1 MGARRRGHAAMNL
14 PTRSYSPAESA
25 AKWPRARGHFA
36 AGSSRLLAPNDNDN
50 NWWMITFT
58 DLTLLLLGFVVL
70 WHATG
75 KIAAQAPP
83 AKLVQAPL
91 AAPAV
96 SPAEAQ
102 FRAQAWQSVRNDLS
116 DFVAGAGL
124 QNDVDIESTHDEILF
139 SLRDSVPFASGK
151 ADLRPRALP
160 VLEKLVTII
169 LAHADL
175 SVAIS
180 GHTDSLRIASAE
192 FPSNWEL
199 SAARASRVARYLI
212 EKGIHPARISVQGF
226 ANYRPRTSN
235 SSAPNRRANRRV
247 EIRLT
252 QNNLPPGSTASEAR

>member
-1 MGARRRGHAAMNL
+1 MTRALHLVDPSNRRG
-14 PTRSYSPAESA
+14 YSPA
-25 AKWPRARGHFA
+25 P
-36 AGSSRLLAPNDNDN
+36 SRLVAPNDSDN
-50 NWWMITFT
+50 NWWMITLS

-75 KIAAQAPP
+75 KVAVKLSAPRTPAVATPIAVAPP
-83 AKLVQAPL
+83 NPIDDRMSAN
-91 AAPAV
+91 
-96 SPAEAQ
+96 
-102 FRAQAWQSVRNDLS
+102 AWQAVGNDLN

-124 QNDVDIESTHDEILF
+124 QNDVDIEATQNEILF

-151 ADLRPRALP
+151 ADLRPQALP

-169 LAHADL
+169 IAHAGL
-175 SVAIS
+175 SVAVS
-180 GHTDSLRIASAE
+180 GHTDSLRIASAA

-226 ANYRPRTSN
+226 ANYRPRTAN
-235 SSAPNRRANRRV
+235 STAPNRRSNRRV

-252 QNNLPPGSTASEAR
+252 QNSLPPQSSTVSQAR

>member
-1 MGARRRGHAAMNL
+1 MSIMARSHPLADSSMRDHYSLAAA
-14 PTRSYSPAESA
+14 RAISPID
-25 AKWPRARGHFA
+25 G
-36 AGSSRLLAPNDNDN
+36 DN

-70 WHATG
+70 WQATG
-75 KIAAQAPP
+75 KVATEPAPP
-83 AKLVQAPL
+83 AKVVEAPI

-102 FRAQAWQSVRNDLS
+102 FRAEAWQSVRDDLN

-124 QNDVDIESTHDEILF
+124 QNDVNIESTHDEILF
-139 SLRDSVPFASGK
+139 SLRDGVPFASGK

-175 SVAIS
+175 SVAVS

-212 EKGIHPARISVQGF
+212 EKGIHPARISVQGY
-226 ANYRPRTSN
+226 ANYRPRKSN
-235 SSAPNRRANRRV
+235 STAPNRRTNRRV
-247 EIRLT
+247 EIRLM
-252 QNNLPPGSTASEAR
+252 QNSLAQPLTASEAR

>member
-1 MGARRRGHAAMNL
+1 MSVMS
-14 PTRSYSPAESA
+14 RSYPLADSSMRGGGQYAPAA
-25 AKWPRARGHFA
+25 
-36 AGSSRLLAPNDNDN
+36 SRIVAPIDSDN
-50 NWWMITFT
+50 NWWITTFT

-75 KIAAQAPP
+75 KIAVPAPLP
-83 AKLVQAPL
+83 PVKLVQAPI
-91 AAPAV
+91 APSAV
-96 SPAEAQ
+96 ALVEAQ
-102 FRAQAWQSVRNDLS
+102 FRAEAWQSVRNDLT

-160 VLEKLVTII
+160 VLEKLVTTI

-175 SVAIS
+175 SVAVS
-180 GHTDSLRIASAE
+180 GHTDSWRIASAE

-212 EKGIHPARISVQGF
+212 EKGIHPARISVQGY
-226 ANYRPRTSN
+226 ADYRPRKSN
-235 SSAPNRRANRRV
+235 SSAPNRRTNRRV

-252 QNNLPPGSTASEAR
+252 QNNLAPPLTPGKAR

>member
-1 MGARRRGHAAMNL
+1 MPQSYPSIDTSIRRGH
-14 PTRSYSPAESA
+14 YS
-25 AKWPRARGHFA
+25 
-36 AGSSRLLAPNDNDN
+36 LAPSRVVAPIDNDG

-75 KIAAQAPP
+75 KIAAQAPAP
-83 AKLVQAPL
+83 PTKLGQAPM
-91 AAPAV
+91 AVPAV

-102 FRAQAWQSVRNDLS
+102 FRAEAWQNVRNDLT

-175 SVAIS
+175 SVAVS
-180 GHTDSLRIASAE
+180 GHTDSVRIASAE

-226 ANYRPRTSN
+226 ANYRPRKSN
-235 SSAPNRRANRRV
+235 STAPNRRINRRV
-247 EIRLT
+247 EIRLM
-252 QNNLPPGSTASEAR
+252 QNNLAPPLTASAAR